1 MCIHGSGD
9 YTRRPARSPRSNGV
23 RAAFTFRCVALRY
36 NPPSMDQPLP
46 MNSHSRAPDNWT
58 LVFACWLIAS
68 VSALG
73 SLFFSEVM
81 GHLPCVL
88 CWYQRICMYPLAFI
102 LPAGLFP
109 YDRNVVRYALPLSLL
124 GLLLAIFHLLLVAG
138 VIPENIKPCVQG
150 IPCTEVQIVWFGFVT
165 IPLLSAL
172 SFLLITALLV
182 AAHVRSAE

>member
-1 MCIHGSGD
+1 MNQPHSMHS
-9 YTRRPARSPRSNGV
+9 PA
-23 RAAFTFRCVALRY
+23 
-36 NPPSMDQPLP
+36 
-46 MNSHSRAPDNWT
+46 RAPDSWT
-58 LVFACWLIAS
+58 LVFVCWLIAS

-88 CWYQRICMYPLAFI
+88 CWYQRICMYPLVLI

-109 YDRNVVRYALPLSLL
+109 YDRNIVRYALPLSLL
-124 GLLLAIFHLLLVAG
+124 GSLFAIFHLLLVAG
-138 VIPENIKPCVQG
+138 YIPENIKPCVQG

-172 SFLLITALLV
+172 SFLLIAALLLL
-182 AAHVRSAE
+182 AHIRSSK